1 MKLDLTLSI
10 AAIVT
15 ALTTSGLFFFLH
27 YCIEPKK
34 EARRK
39 KSEKFKNFYAPLYLM
54 INARLSLYIFNVE
67 KNGSDVEKMYFSDI
81 RSYGKAEFI
90 DNEYVIKFVLEN
102 SSYASTELLDELEYY
117 IYDVSEMAETGER
130 HKNLVEIIVKEYQ
143 QLRKELKM
151 DYDEDALKT
160 GIPKRIRSLRKM

>member
-10 AAIVT
+10 AAIFT
-15 ALTTSGLFFFLH
+15 SLTTLGLFFFLH

-54 INARLSLYIFNVE
+54 INARLSHYIFNLE
-67 KNGSDVEKMYFSDI
+67 KNGRDAEQMYFSDVQ
-81 RSYGKAEFI
+81 SYGKPAFI
-90 DNEYVIKFVLEN
+90 DNAYVIRFVLEN

-117 IYDVSEMAETGER
+117 IYDVSEQLETGDR
-130 HKNLVEIIVKEYQ
+130 HKHLVEIIVKEYQ

-151 DYDEDALKT
+151 DYDEEALKT
-160 GIPKRIRSLRKM
+160 GFPKRIRSLKKK